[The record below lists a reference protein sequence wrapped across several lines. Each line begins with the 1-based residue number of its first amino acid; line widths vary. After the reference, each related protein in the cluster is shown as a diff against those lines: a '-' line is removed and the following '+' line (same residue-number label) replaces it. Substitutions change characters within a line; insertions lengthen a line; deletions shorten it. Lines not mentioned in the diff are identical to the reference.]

1 MKQIS
6 TLIIGLIL
14 CSLVPAQNSLDI
26 LTVSGRYGLPQTYD
40 SLLSGKA
47 TESGIF
53 AGLTVPVVFTKRT
66 IWYNSL
72 NYFYFHVENEPELS
86 TAIANPINIHGFILR
101 TGLYQK
107 FDRGRGIQLLFA
119 PRLMSDL
126 KNIDGNSFQFGGLF
140 MYEKKFRET
149 LSMSFGLMYNQ
160 ELFGPYFVPLINLNW
175 QLSEKWRIAGLL
187 PIYAKI
193 SYIVNENFNLGISHF
208 GLITTYALSDPEYKG
223 DYIERKS
230 IDLSLY
236 ARHKIAGNFYLEGRF
251 GRTFGRSYAQYAGDQ
266 KVSWGLPLVT
276 FGDNRVQKNIDFK
289 DGIILDIR
297 LVYNIPI
304 PEEE

>member
-6 TLIIGLIL
+6 TLIIGLVL
-14 CSLVPAQNSLDI
+14 CSFLIAQNSLDI
-26 LTVSGRYGLPQTYD
+26 LTVAGRYSLPQSYD

-47 TESGIF
+47 TESGIY
-53 AGLTVPVVFTKRT
+53 AGLTYPVVFTKQT

-72 NYFYFHVENEPELS
+72 NYFYFHVDNEPELP
-86 TAIANPINIHGFILR
+86 TTIANPINIHGFILR

-107 FDRGRGIQLLFA
+107 FDKGRGIQLLFA

-126 KNIDGNSFQFGGLF
+126 KSIDGKSFQFGGVF

-160 ELFGPYFVPLINLNW
+160 ELFGPYFVPLINLKW
-175 QLSEKWRIAGLL
+175 QPSEKWRLAGLL
-187 PIYAKI
+187 PIDFKI
-193 SYIVNENFNLGISHF
+193 SYIVNENFNFGFYHF
-208 GLITTYALSDPEYKG
+208 GLITSYALKDPEYKG

-251 GRTFGRSYAQYAGDQ
+251 GRTFGRSYAQYTGDQ

-289 DGIILDIR
+289 DGIIINIR
-297 LVYNIPI
+297 LVYNILI
-304 PEEE
+304 PEDK